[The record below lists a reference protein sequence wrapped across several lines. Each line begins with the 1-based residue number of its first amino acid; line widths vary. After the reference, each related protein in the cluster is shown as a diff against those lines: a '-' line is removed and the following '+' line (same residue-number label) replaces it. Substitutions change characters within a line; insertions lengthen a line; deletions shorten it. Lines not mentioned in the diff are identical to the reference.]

1 MAKRKV
7 HRRAR
12 KILGEDPVA
21 MVWCEIGKPIPAPPK
36 AVHRAAGN
44 GRLKPRHH
52 WLLYVGGV
60 VFFFVV
66 VPMMLFDKLGGVL
79 DGQTSSR
86 EEGSTRNRAA
96 SSGRREVDAPTRGI
110 FDGDWNLAAGQL
122 LLRWYGQSPNPK
134 RLVMLTRDRVC
145 VAATPRRTL
154 SPTKAD
160 DFRTIAEFPFT
171 EARIEAEAGQP
182 RGFATFRIHFSDGSW
197 LELGRLG
204 EPEDAD
210 HFLRTV
216 SA

>member
-7 HRRAR
+7 QRRAR

-21 MVWCEIGKPIPAPPK
+21 LVWCEIGKPIPAPPK
-36 AVHRAAGN
+36 AVHRAAGK

-52 WLLYVGGV
+52 WLLYVGGA

-66 VPMMLFDKLGGVL
+66 VPMMVVDKLGDVL
-79 DGQTSSR
+79 NGQTSSG
-86 EEGSTRNRAA
+86 ESGTTRNRTAG
-96 SSGRREVDAPTRGI
+96 SGRHGVEDPTRGV
-110 FDGDWNLAAGQL
+110 FDGDWNLTAGQM
-122 LLRWYGQSPNPK
+122 LLRWYSHSPNPK
-134 RLVMLTRDRVC
+134 RLVMLARDRVC
-145 VAATPRRTL
+145 VAASPRRTL
-154 SPTKAD
+154 SPTQAD
-160 DFRTIAEFPFT
+160 DFRTIAEFSFA

-182 RGFATFRIHFSDGSW
+182 RGFATFRIRFTDGSW

-210 HFLRTV
+210 RFLRTV